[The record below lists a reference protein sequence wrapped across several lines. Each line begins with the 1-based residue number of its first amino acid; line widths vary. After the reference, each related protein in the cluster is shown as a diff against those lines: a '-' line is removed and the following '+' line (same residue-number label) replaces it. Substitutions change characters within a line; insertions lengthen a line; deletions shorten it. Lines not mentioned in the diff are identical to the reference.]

1 MPHAQAPGEEET
13 TEKTEKPDK
22 RKKTNADVHD
32 ISTPTKENDE
42 TDKDVGNM
50 WVTVEEASD
59 PPKGTD
65 RD

>member
-50 WVTVEEASD
+50 WVTV
-59 PPKGTD
+59 
-65 RD
+65 